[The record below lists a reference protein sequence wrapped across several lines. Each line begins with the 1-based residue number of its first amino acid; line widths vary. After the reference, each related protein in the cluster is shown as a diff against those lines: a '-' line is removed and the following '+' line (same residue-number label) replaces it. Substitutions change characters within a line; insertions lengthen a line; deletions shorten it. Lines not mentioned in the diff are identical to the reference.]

1 MGGVIEVLDFVPDN
15 VIIYGYFDLYLLAE
29 RAGMRFAQ
37 SEHVRFIADQ
47 TVFKGTARY
56 DGLPVIAEGFAAI
69 GIDGTTPGADMTFA
83 PDAAN
88 EPAGIMLNTS
98 TATVAVGGKVQL
110 SAVLMPAGAKGTVTW
125 SSGTS
130 AKATVD
136 SNGVVTGVATGSS
149 VITATCNGYT
159 ASCTVTVSA

>member
-1 MGGVIEVLDFVPDN
+1 
-15 VIIYGYFDLYLLAE
+15 
-29 RAGMRFAQ
+29 
-37 SEHVRFIADQ
+37 
-47 TVFKGTARY
+47 
-56 DGLPVIAEGFAAI
+56 
-69 GIDGTTPGADMTFA
+69 
-83 PDAAN
+83 
-88 EPAGIMLNTS
+88 MLNPS
-98 TATVAVGGKVQL
+98 TATVTVGGKVQL